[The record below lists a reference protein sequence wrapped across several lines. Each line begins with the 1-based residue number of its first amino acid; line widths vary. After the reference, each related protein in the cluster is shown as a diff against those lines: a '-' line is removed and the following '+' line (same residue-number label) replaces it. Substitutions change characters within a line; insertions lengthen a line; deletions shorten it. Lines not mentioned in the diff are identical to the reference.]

1 MAPVHASVDIFFMTE
16 SQPLCMESTDRNEGT
31 SRTIQSVDASLEILI
46 TLVEEGPM
54 TITEVAEELDRSPS
68 NVLVHLRTL
77 ERREFVV
84 EEDNEYRPGL
94 RYYDIG
100 ENVKHGY
107 GIFQHGRGP
116 ADQLA
121 DDIDEYVWLMVEE
134 HGKAYYLYKT
144 GGEQAV
150 ESGAYTLGSRW
161 HLNTTAGGKVVL
173 AHMDDEAVDAVIDR
187 HSLGSMTPNSITD
200 RDELKT
206 ELDTIREEGIAFDD
220 EEAAVGIRSVAAP
233 VRGVDG
239 LIGTITVS
247 GPVSRLDG
255 DRFTETI
262 PRKLREQADVIRIKY
277 NGASA
282 TDY

>member
-1 MAPVHASVDIFFMTE
+1 
-16 SQPLCMESTDRNEGT
+16 
-31 SRTIQSVDASLEILI
+31 
-46 TLVEEGPM
+46 
-54 TITEVAEELDRSPS
+54 
-68 NVLVHLRTL
+68 
-77 ERREFVV
+77 
-84 EEDNEYRPGL
+84 
-94 RYYDIG
+94 
-100 ENVKHGY
+100 
-107 GIFQHGRGP
+107 
-116 ADQLA
+116 
-121 DDIDEYVWLMVEE
+121 
-134 HGKAYYLYKT
+134 
-144 GGEQAV
+144 
-150 ESGAYTLGSRW
+150 
-161 HLNTTAGGKVVL
+161 
-173 AHMDDEAVDAVIDR
+173 MDDEAVDAVIDR

>member
-1 MAPVHASVDIFFMTE
+1 
-16 SQPLCMESTDRNEGT
+16 MESTNQNKGT
-31 SRTIQSVDASLEILI
+31 RRTIQSVDASLAILT

-54 TITEVAEELDRSPS
+54 TLTEVANHLDRSPS
-68 NVLVHLRTL
+68 NVLAHLTTL
-77 ERREFVV
+77 ERQEFVV
-84 EEDNEYRPGL
+84 EEDQQYRPGL
-94 RYYDIG
+94 RYYEIG
-100 ENVKHGY
+100 EKAKHNY
-107 GIFQHGRGP
+107 GLFQHGRDP

-121 DDIDEYVWLMVEE
+121 DDTGEYVWLMVEE
-134 HGKAYYLYKT
+134 HGRAYYLYKA

-173 AHMDDEAVDAVIDR
+173 AYMDEGEIDEVLDR
-187 HSLGSMTPNSITD
+187 HGLGSMTPNSITD
-200 RDELKT
+200 RAELKE
-206 ELDTIREEGIAFDD
+206 ELDTIREEGIAFDY
-220 EEAAVGIRSVAAP
+220 EEAAVGIRSIATP

-239 LIGTITVS
+239 LIGTITIS

-255 DRFTETI
+255 DRLTETL
-262 PRKLREQADVIRIKY
+262 PSKLREQADIIRIKY

>member
-1 MAPVHASVDIFFMTE
+1 MG
-16 SQPLCMESTDRNEGT
+16 STNRNEGT
-31 SRTIQSVDASLEILI
+31 QRTIQSVEASLEILT

-68 NVLVHLRTL
+68 NVLAHLTTL
-77 ERREFVV
+77 ERREFAV
-84 EEDNEYRPGL
+84 EENNEYRPGL

-100 ENVKHGY
+100 EKAKHGY
-107 GIFQHGRGP
+107 GIFQHGREP

-121 DDIDEYVWLMVEE
+121 DDIGEYVWLMVEE

-150 ESGAYTLGSRW
+150 ESGAYTLGSSW
-161 HLNTTAGGKVVL
+161 PLNTTAGGKVVL

-187 HSLGSMTPNSITD
+187 HGLGSMTPNSITD
-200 RDELKT
+200 REELKS

-247 GPVSRLDG
+247 GPASRLDG
-255 DRFTETI
+255 EWLTETL
-262 PRKLREQADVIRIKY
+262 PPKLREQADIIRIKY

>member
-1 MAPVHASVDIFFMTE
+1 MG
-16 SQPLCMESTDRNEGT
+16 STNRNEGT
-31 SRTIQSVDASLEILI
+31 GRTIQSVDASLEILT
-46 TLVEEGPM
+46 TLVEAGPM
-54 TITEVAEELDRSPS
+54 TITEVADDLDRSPS
-68 NVLVHLRTL
+68 NVLAHLTTL

-100 ENVKHGY
+100 EKAKHGY
-107 GIFQHGRGP
+107 GIFQHGREP

-121 DDIDEYVWLMVEE
+121 DDIGEYVWLMVEE

-173 AHMDDEAVDAVIDR
+173 AHMDDEAVDTVIDR
-187 HSLGSMTPNSITD
+187 HGLGSMTPNSITD
-200 RDELKT
+200 REELMA

-255 DRFTETI
+255 DRLTETL
-262 PRKLREQADVIRIKY
+262 PRKLREQADIIRIKY